1 MKLYEVLAK
10 VTDPEDMK
18 ALLEDLCTYREIEQ
32 MEQRIECAQHF
43 FNDETYTD
51 ISKQTDASSATLSR
65 VSRCIQRGSG
75 GYSRVLR
82 NILND

>member
-10 VTDPEDMK
+10 IDNPEDMQ
-18 ALLEDLCTYREIEQ
+18 ALFEDLCTYREIEQ
-32 MEQRIECAQHF
+32 MEQRIECVQHF
-43 FNDETYTD
+43 FNNETYSD
-51 ISKQTDASSATLSR
+51 ISKKTEASSATLSR